1 TRQPRICCQRSIARG
16 RGRIYRVGT
25 TPVIAMASKPSPAL
39 PAVLVIEDDQD
50 VAMTINDVVE
60 ERGYRAICVPN
71 GKAALSVLEREHP
84 ARWFVDLSMPV
95 MNGPDFLK
103 IVKRTPKRA
112 AIPRVIMTAANDPM
126 IGIKED
132 VTVLYKPVDFD
143 ALTRLL
149 QMYCG
154 AHAAH
159 AQ

>member
-1 TRQPRICCQRSIARG
+1 
-16 RGRIYRVGT
+16 
-25 TPVIAMASKPSPAL
+25 VIAMAKPKPTP

-71 GKAALSVLEREHP
+71 GKAALSVLERELP
-84 ARWFVDLSMPV
+84 ALMLVDLFMPV
-95 MNGPDFLK
+95 MNGAEFLK
-103 IVKRTPKRA
+103 VVKRTPSLA

-149 QMYCG
+149 HLYCG
-154 AHAAH
+154 AHAAS

>member
-1 TRQPRICCQRSIARG
+1 M
-16 RGRIYRVGT
+16 
-25 TPVIAMASKPSPAL
+25 IAMASKPSPAP

-84 ARWFVDLSMPV
+84 ALMLVDLFMPV
-95 MNGPDFLK
+95 MNGAEFLK
-103 IVKRTPKRA
+103 VVKRTPSLA
-112 AIPRVIMTAANDPM
+112 SIPRVIMTAANDPM

-149 QMYCG
+149 QTYCG
-154 AHAAH
+154 GHVAHAR
-159 AQ
+159 